1 VTKRLATATTKQWSV
16 KKYILSSN
24 DLIILQQQPAE
35 EQKERLRQLE
45 LEFQEELKKKVK
57 QLTPRMV
64 TCFNPTDPTKADDP
78 GLVFL
83 RPPQGCAEIANRLQ
97 FTDKCCAC
105 CRSLPLW
112 S

>member
-1 VTKRLATATTKQWSV
+1 VTRRLETATTKQWSV
-16 KKYILSSN
+16 KKSILASN
-24 DLIILQQQPAE
+24 DLFLIQQPAE

-78 GLVFL
+78 GLIFL
-83 RPPQGCAEIANRLQ
+83 HPPQSFAEIANLLQ

>member
-1 VTKRLATATTKQWSV
+1 VR
-16 KKYILSSN
+16 
-24 DLIILQQQPAE
+24 QQPAE

-78 GLVFL
+78 GLCWSHL
-83 RPPQGCAEIANRLQ
+83 HQSCAEKAN
-97 FTDKCCAC
+97 
-105 CRSLPLW
+105 
-112 S
+112 